1 MKQILDL
8 TLQKYLGEGSFGK
21 VYLSTKKGKK
31 GVFAT
36 KLIDRKKID
45 AQEIY
50 RKLLSDEIKLLKI
63 FNHPNI
69 IKLEEY
75 KETKDLYI
83 ITMEYANGGN
93 LDEYL
98 EKYKKINKKCL
109 SEEIIQY
116 LMRQIIDALYYIHQK
131 KVIHRDLKLEN
142 IMLNYNNE
150 IDRQNLNIL
159 KSQIKIIDFGTAIQA
174 ETARTIVGTAP
185 YMDPNILKNRNNTKD
200 GIRLKEEYSYDDK
213 ADIWSIGTAC
223 YEMLMGKVVLN
234 SYDFNYIL
242 KEIEKGLYKIPKTIS
257 KELSSF
263 LNSMLQPD
271 PSKRLNLEQLQK
283 HPFLRKRVNEFI
295 NVDTKTILK
304 TIKKEKIVNKQNIN
318 IKDNKS
324 IWPIINASIEYIV
337 LNIKAGR
344 EIQDPLKEV
353 DDSTSFKRANTEKF
367 RNIPQMFNQNP
378 QQYNNSYISQSQGSE
393 INRKNTFTPQNIYM
407 NNSNL
412 PYNQYQQMNYG
423 NNISINQKSMIN
435 ISYPGNSMQ
444 LQYGNINSNNMPNY
458 GNNNQMGG
466 NIYNNS
472 EILDSNFK
480 SKIEHY
486 RPIDNDDSDN
496 KNCILI

>member
-1 MKQILDL
+1 
-8 TLQKYLGEGSFGK
+8 
-21 VYLSTKKGKK
+21 
-31 GVFAT
+31 
-36 KLIDRKKID
+36 
-45 AQEIY
+45 
-50 RKLLSDEIKLLKI
+50 
-63 FNHPNI
+63 
-69 IKLEEY
+69 
-75 KETKDLYI
+75 
-83 ITMEYANGGN
+83 
-93 LDEYL
+93 
-98 EKYKKINKKCL
+98 
-109 SEEIIQY
+109 
-116 LMRQIIDALYYIHQK
+116 
-131 KVIHRDLKLEN
+131 
-142 IMLNYNNE
+142 
-150 IDRQNLNIL
+150 
-159 KSQIKIIDFGTAIQA
+159 
-174 ETARTIVGTAP
+174 
-185 YMDPNILKNRNNTKD
+185 
-200 GIRLKEEYSYDDK
+200 
-213 ADIWSIGTAC
+213 
-223 YEMLMGKVVLN
+223 MGKVVLN